1 MSNDDELDRLLREV
15 DATLG
20 GGKAAPAGR
29 QVEPVKGARAERGRV
44 RGSLRTGAV
53 AGVVCGAG
61 VMVATWLFS
70 WLPLDQSPLNAG
82 GGAFVG
88 AFLTGTV
95 LSFRGR
101 G

>member
-1 MSNDDELDRLLREV
+1 MSNDDELERLLREV
-15 DATLG
+15 DASLA
-20 GGKAAPAGR
+20 GGKPAPSGREVTPAASAPAKRGG
-29 QVEPVKGARAERGRV
+29 VGGA
-44 RGSLRTGAV
+44 LRTGAV

-61 VMVATWLFS
+61 VTVATWLFS
-70 WLPLDQSPLNAG
+70 WLPFDQAPLNAG

-88 AFLTGTV
+88 AFLTGAV